1 MGNWLKRKNCSW
13 EWPAKF
19 APSQDSIS
27 QDKIAKPGISLPSP
41 LAVCCGAIGLMNF
54 ESLHT
59 LIAGSVS
66 SWKSYPAKLL
76 GDILEPEVRRVGV
89 GDEFSKATG
98 VDPLGNTV
106 RVCWGSGSKKWKWN
120 CESGRHPDPCWSLFV
135 YNYIIGI
142 IRRHCVGMVEV

>member
-19 APSQDSIS
+19 AQSQDSIS

-106 RVCWGSGSKKWKWN
+106 RVCWGSGSEKVEVELREWA
-120 CESGRHPDPCWSLFV
+120 SPLLCWSLFV
-135 YNYIIGI
+135 YNYIIGK
-142 IRRHCVGMVEV
+142 IRSHCVEMVEV